1 MRTIPGV
8 VVVATLAF
16 VGTMVDNY
24 VAFAAQLVTT
34 DPSRRPRVAYSQA
47 IGVATLVAFA
57 AVLGTLLAPI
67 PLRWVGL
74 LAIAPFA
81 YAVHAW
87 RHRRPQRDVP
97 RRGAV
102 ATYVITLALGG
113 DNLAVWTPLLR
124 ANGVARA
131 LLSVVTFAVLD
142 AVFLASAS
150 RLARHP
156 RVLAWSQRHAPT
168 VMPFVY
174 LLLGVLILVE
184 CRTI

>member
-1 MRTIPGV
+1 MRSIPGV
-8 VVVATLAF
+8 IVLAALAF
-16 VGTMVDNY
+16 AGTMIDNY
-24 VAFAAQLVTT
+24 VAYAAQLVTT
-34 DPSRRPRVAYSQA
+34 DPARRRRVAYSQA

-57 AVLGTLLAPI
+57 AALGTLLAPI

-81 YAVHAW
+81 YAVHTW

-102 ATYVITLALGG
+102 ATFVITLALGG

-124 ANGVARA
+124 ANGVERA
-131 LLSVVTFAVLD
+131 VVSVATFVVLD
-142 AVFLASAS
+142 ALFLASAS
-150 RLARHP
+150 QLARHP
-156 RVLAWSQRHAPT
+156 RVLSWSERHAPT

-174 LLLGVLILVE
+174 LILGVVILVE